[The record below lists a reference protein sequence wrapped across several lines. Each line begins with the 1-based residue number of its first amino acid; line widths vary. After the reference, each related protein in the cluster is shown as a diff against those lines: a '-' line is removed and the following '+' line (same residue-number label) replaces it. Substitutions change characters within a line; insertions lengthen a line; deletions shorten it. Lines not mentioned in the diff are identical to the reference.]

1 MTSPRLRRSAACV
14 ALLAFA
20 AAPALAQKRD
30 ITEKDLLQFVWVADP
45 QISPDG
51 SQVVFVRVAVDEKK
65 DQYDTSLW
73 IARTDGAEAPR
84 QLTVGTRDTGPRWS
98 PDGRRIAFVR
108 AVEKDGRPQPPQ
120 LHVLA
125 MDGGEAR
132 AITDMPRGAGN
143 PQWSPDGRTIAFSSS
158 ARPDELNKDDGKGEQ
173 KDKPRVSDVRVVTN
187 AVYRANGV
195 ADFGYVDP
203 DRPSHIW
210 TVAVSD
216 TSTAPASPKQ
226 ITSGEFA
233 EGNFQWT
240 ADGAR
245 LTFVSTRVKE
255 PYYQSPDSDL
265 YSVAAAGGELTKV
278 ASIEGTIGDYAF
290 SPDGTRLAFV
300 GTLAGAPV
308 RSYSESD
315 LWVMD
320 LPSGAPRNL
329 TAAYDFDVDGG
340 LGGDQR
346 APRGAAPSGPVWSR
360 DGRTIF
366 VKVGE
371 QGDANLK
378 RIDAASGKV
387 DAVTTGKHDLMAYS
401 ADAQG
406 QKFAA
411 VLSSQTVL
419 GDLHVVDAAN
429 GDHEEA
435 LVVQRRALR
444 AAEAVRA
451 GGVLVHQLRR
461 QEDSGMD
468 PETAVVRRV
477 AQVPA
482 HPRDPWRTALGLRQH
497 LHPRVPVDGREG
509 LCGALHQPARQLELR
524 TGLRQHHPVPLPGRR
539 LQGPDGRGGRGPEEG
554 LRR

>member
-120 LHVLA
+120 IHVLA

-158 ARPDELNKDDGKGEQ
+158 ARPDELVKDDGKGEQ
-173 KDKPRVSDVRVVTN
+173 KDKPRESDVRVVTN

-216 TSTAPASPKQ
+216 TSTAPAPPKQ

-255 PYYQSPDSDL
+255 PYYHSPDSDL

-300 GTLAGAPV
+300 GTLAGDASPLVQRVGSVGDGSPLRRAAQPHRRLRLRCRRRARRRSAGPARRRALRAGVEPRRPHHLHQGRRAGRRQPQAHRRRERQSRCGHHRQTRPDGLLGRRAGPEV
-308 RSYSESD
+308 RRRAVVAD
-315 LWVMD
+315 
-320 LPSGAPRNL
+320 GARRSPR
-329 TAAYDFDVDGG
+329 
-340 LGGDQR
+340 R
-346 APRGAAPSGPVWSR
+346 RR
-360 DGRTIF
+360 HER
-366 VKVGE
+366 
-371 QGDANLK
+371 
-378 RIDAASGKV
+378 
-387 DAVTTGKHDLMAYS
+387 
-401 ADAQG
+401 
-406 QKFAA
+406 
-411 VLSSQTVL
+411 
-419 GDLHVVDAAN
+419 
-429 GDHEEA
+429 DHEEA

-451 GGVLVHQLRR
+451 GGVLVHAASTARR
-461 QEDSGMD
+461 F
-468 PETAVVRRV
+468 
-477 AQVPA
+477 
-482 HPRDPWRTALGLRQH
+482 RDGS
-497 LHPRVPVDGREG
+497 
-509 LCGALHQPARQLELR
+509 
-524 TGLRQHHPVPLPGRR
+524 
-539 LQGPDGRGGRGPEEG
+539 
-554 LRR
+554 